1 MAKSVNQKL
10 KILYEME
17 YLLHA
22 SDEAHPVTVSQ
33 LREELCRHGIT
44 AEHRTILEDMEA
56 LRVFGLDIVKTGN
69 NRYAAYYVASRDF
82 ELPELKLLVDSVQS
96 SRFLTHKKTA
106 ALIKKIETLAS
117 IHEAQLLQR
126 QVYVTGRVK
135 TMNESIYYNVDSIHS
150 GISQN
155 RKIRF
160 HYYEYTVQK
169 ERRYRKGGS
178 WYVVSPFALTWDNQ
192 NYYLIAY
199 DADAGFIKHYRVDKM
214 TDIETTEEER
224 SGLRAYEALDMSSY
238 TEKVFGMFAGNE
250 VRVRMRFAEHLAGAV
265 LDRLGMDAILVPEED
280 GEFTVSADVVP
291 SPQFFAWITGF
302 GQEAKILGPERV
314 VAQMRDYIDGIASLY
329 HEGERKRDG

>member
-33 LREELCRHGIT
+33 LREELSRHGIT

-135 TMNESIYYNVDSIHS
+135 TMNESIYYNVDAIHN

-160 HYYEYTVQK
+160 HYYEYTVKK

-250 VRVRMRFAEHLAGAV
+250 VRVRMRLSWCRRMTGSLLSPPTWCRRPSFLRGSPA
-265 LDRLGMDAILVPEED
+265 
-280 GEFTVSADVVP
+280 SARRP
-291 SPQFFAWITGF
+291 KFSARNG
-302 GQEAKILGPERV
+302 
-314 VAQMRDYIDGIASLY
+314 S
-329 HEGERKRDG
+329 